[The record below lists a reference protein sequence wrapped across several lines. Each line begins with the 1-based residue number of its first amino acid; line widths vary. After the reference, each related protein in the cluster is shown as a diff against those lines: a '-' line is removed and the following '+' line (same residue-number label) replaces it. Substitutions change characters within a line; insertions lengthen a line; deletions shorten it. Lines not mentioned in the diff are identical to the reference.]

1 MNDNKKNKEIKISYL
16 PNAEIQVYEMMK
28 NDIWSFMICIN
39 RVCKLHHLDP
49 YNYAHFIIAMEILK
63 MEVSFN

>member
-1 MNDNKKNKEIKISYL
+1 MNNDKKNKKINISYL

>member
-1 MNDNKKNKEIKISYL
+1 MDKKKFKKLNISYL
-16 PNAEIQVYEMMK
+16 PNAEIQVGEMMK

-39 RVCKLHHLDP
+39 RVCQLHQLDP
-49 YNYAHFIIAMEILK
+49 YNYSHFLIAIELLK

>member
-1 MNDNKKNKEIKISYL
+1 MDNKRFKQLNISYL

-28 NDIWSFMICIN
+28 NDVWSFMICIS
-39 RVCKLHHLDP
+39 RVCNLHKLDP
-49 YNYAHFIIAMEILK
+49 YNYAHFLIAIEILK